1 MNKISKFRYSKIQTR
16 GVLLAGLL
24 LLAVVADASA
34 AGSRGGRG
42 GGGGGR
48 MAQSSVSAGNHSASR
63 ASAGNNAAS
72 RSQGTS
78 ANRNNANTGNSR
90 NNVNSGNSVNAGNRV
105 NTGDINIDRGD
116 VNIDVDGGY
125 GGYHGGYYRHPVA
138 AGAVIGAMAVTTA
151 AVMGSYYYALP
162 PTGCAM
168 VVTNGITY
176 QRCGS
181 VYYQQT
187 MSGNDVV
194 YVVVN
199 P

>member
-1 MNKISKFRYSKIQTR
+1 
-16 GVLLAGLL
+16 
-24 LLAVVADASA
+24 
-34 AGSRGGRG
+34 
-42 GGGGGR
+42 

-63 ASAGNNAAS
+63 ANAGSNAAG
-72 RSQGTS
+72 RSQGATGTQ
-78 ANRNNANTGNSR
+78 NRSNVNTGNNGNR
-90 NNVNSGNSVNAGNRV
+90 VNSGNTVNAGNKV
-105 NTGDINIDRGD
+105 NTGDINIERGD

-125 GGYHGGYYRHPVA
+125 GGYHGGYYHRPIA

-162 PTGCAM
+162 PTGCTT
-168 VVTNGITY
+168 VITNGIKY

-194 YVVVN
+194 YVVVS

>member
-1 MNKISKFRYSKIQTR
+1 MNSIHKFSHPAPRDPASLLGIA
-16 GVLLAGLL
+16 VLLALM
-24 LLAVVADASA
+24 ASASSADA
-34 AGSRGGRG
+34 RGGR
-42 GGGGGR
+42 GGGR
-48 MAQSSVSAGNHSASR
+48 MAQSSVSAGNHSA
-63 ASAGNNAAS
+63 G
-72 RSQGTS
+72 RSQGAAAGQGRGT
-78 ANRNNANTGNSR
+78 ANTANSGNR
-90 NNVNSGNSVNAGNRV
+90 VNSGNSVNAGNRV

-125 GGYHGGYYRHPVA
+125 GGYRGGYYRHPVA

-151 AVMGSYYYALP
+151 AVIGSYYYALP
-162 PTGCAM
+162 PTGCTT
-168 VVTNGITY
+168 VITNGISY

-187 MSGNDVV
+187 MSGSDVV